1 MDVIEKIILANQIKM
16 RHIHYNIIQTNT
28 NIFFQNQFKHF
39 GSFFRSIITK
49 NIRFKSSKSQ
59 KKILFSP
66 KDSED
71 KFSIKP
77 ETGH

>member
-39 GSFFRSIITK
+39 GSFFDPSLQKI
-49 NIRFKSSKSQ
+49 FASKSQ
-59 KKILFSP
+59 KNYYFSP
-66 KDSED
+66 KDSEA
-71 KFSIKP
+71 KFFIKP

>member
-39 GSFFRSIITK
+39 GSFFDPSLQKI
-49 NIRFKSSKSQ
+49 FASKSQ
-59 KKILFSP
+59 NYYYIYIL
-66 KDSED
+66 KDSEAN
-71 KFSIKP
+71 FFIKP